1 MSYPQIKIIIHIYV
15 YIFGK
20 MYFVGECVGRMS
32 TKKTIVHF
40 TVSTPDIKKLKII
53 KEKLPSSALD
63 RFEIRYGNILD
74 LLKVKVQEEAI
85 TALVQF
91 YDPPLR
97 CFTFQDFQL
106 APTLEEM
113 DAMLGFSKVKKVFY
127 TGAGK
132 RVEMSDL
139 AKALEVPVADL
150 EVNHKT
156 DGRVQGIKRTYLEAQ
171 AMSYAQKKQ
180 CDICGHFLALLI
192 FGVVLLPNKAE
203 YVDDDAIHVFTSFRN
218 SNEDQTP
225 TILA

>member
-20 MYFVGECVGRMS
+20 MYFVGKCVGRMS

-53 KEKLPSSALD
+53 KEKLPSGALD

-74 LLKVKVQEEAI
+74 LLRVKVQEEAI

-113 DAMLGFSKVKKVFY
+113 DAMLGFSRIKKEFY
-127 TGAGK
+127 TDVG
-132 RVEMSDL
+132 REIDFSNLV
-139 AKALEVPVADL
+139 KALGLSATEL
-150 EVNHKT
+150 KSNYKT
-156 DGRVQGIKRTYLEAQ
+156 DGDVHGIKRSYLENQ
-171 AMSYAQKKQ
+171 ALMYAQKKQ
-180 CDICGHFLALLI
+180 
-192 FGVVLLPNKAE
+192 
-203 YVDDDAIHVFTSFRN
+203 
-218 SNEDQTP
+218 
-225 TILA
+225 